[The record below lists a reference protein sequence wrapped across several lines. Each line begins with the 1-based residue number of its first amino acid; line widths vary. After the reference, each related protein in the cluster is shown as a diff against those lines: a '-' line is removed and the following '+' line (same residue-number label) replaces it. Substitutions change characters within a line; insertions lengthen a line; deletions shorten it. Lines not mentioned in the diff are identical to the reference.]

1 MHSKRLDWNHLQTAL
16 AIARTGN
23 LSKAAN
29 ALGINQS
36 TASRHLLALEDHVGL
51 PLFHRAKTA
60 MQITEA
66 GSIIVAEAEVMETA
80 LLTAFERTGN
90 RQSGV
95 EGLIRYV
102 AVPWVTSYVITPRL
116 VEFWNRFPHVEIQAI
131 GDPRDRFLD
140 KSEADLSL
148 RFDTHPSPNIDKIP
162 AAEIAYSVYA
172 RQDLD
177 PDRLPWMGFRE
188 DEYRTLVET
197 WLLEAAV
204 GTTIRFWANDA
215 GILRQAVI
223 AGAGKAL
230 LPDFLAAGDP
240 KLMRISDISVSR
252 TLWIQVLPQMRR
264 LKRISEFVEWLC
276 EELKRTP
283 LLGR

>member
-1 MHSKRLDWNHLQTAL
+1 MHENRLDWNHLQTAL
-16 AIARTGN
+16 NIARTGN
-23 LSKAAN
+23 LSKAAK

-36 TASRHLLALEDHVGL
+36 TASRHLMSLEDQVGL
-51 PLFHRAKTA
+51 PLFHRSKTA

-66 GSIIVAEAEVMETA
+66 GSIIVAEAEVMESA
-80 LLTAFERTGN
+80 LLTAIERTGN
-90 RQSGV
+90 RRSDV
-95 EGLIRYV
+95 KGLIRYV
-102 AVPWVTSYVITPRL
+102 AIPWVTSYLITPRL

-131 GDPRDRFLD
+131 GDPRERFLD

-148 RFDTHPSPNIDKIP
+148 RFDTHTSPNIDKIP

-172 RQDLD
+172 SRDLD

-188 DEYRTLVET
+188 DEYRTVVET
-197 WLLEAAV
+197 WLLKATA
-204 GTTIRFWANDA
+204 GTTVRFWANDA
-215 GILRQAVI
+215 GILRQAAL

-240 KLMRISDISVSR
+240 QLVRVSDINLTR

-264 LKRISEFVEWLC
+264 LKRISEFVDWLRY
-276 EELKRTP
+276 ELKRVP
-283 LLGR
+283 QL

>member
-1 MHSKRLDWNHLQTAL
+1 MHKNRLDWNHLQTAL
-16 AIARTGN
+16 TIARTGN
-23 LSKAAN
+23 LSKAAK

-36 TASRHLLALEDHVGL
+36 TVSRHLMSLEEQVGL
-51 PLFHRAKTA
+51 PLFHRSKTA

-66 GSIIVAEAEVMETA
+66 GSIIVAEAEMMESA
-80 LLTAFERTGN
+80 LITAFERTGN
-90 RQSGV
+90 RRSDV
-95 EGLIRYV
+95 TGLIRYV
-102 AVPWVTSYVITPRL
+102 AVPWVASYVITPRL
-116 VEFWNRFPHVEIQAI
+116 VEFWSRFPNVEIQAI

-172 RQDLD
+172 RKDLD
-177 PDRLPWMGFRE
+177 PGGLAWMGFRE
-188 DEYRTLVET
+188 DEYRTLVEA
-197 WLLEAAV
+197 WLIEAAA
-204 GTTIRFWANDA
+204 GTVVRFWANDA
-215 GILRQAVI
+215 GILRQAAL

-240 KLMRISDISVSR
+240 RLVRVLDISVTR

-264 LKRISEFVEWLC
+264 LKRISEFIDWLRD
-276 EELKRTP
+276 EFKRDP
-283 LLGR
+283 SLSG